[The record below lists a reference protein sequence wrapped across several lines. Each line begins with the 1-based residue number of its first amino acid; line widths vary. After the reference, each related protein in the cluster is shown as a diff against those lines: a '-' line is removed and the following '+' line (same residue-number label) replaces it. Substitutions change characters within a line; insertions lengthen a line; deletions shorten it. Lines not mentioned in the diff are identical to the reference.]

1 MAKYRVQRYASDGSE
16 GGPGDGEVLG
26 EYDTLAEARR
36 RVRELLGV
44 RALRAERR
52 WSPPSPAVEAYHDLP
67 ASAPGSYG
75 CGGVQIIDLTEEQS
89 EAEWRAGEERRALAA
104 ADYDVC

>member
-26 EYDTLAEARR
+26 EYDTLAEAHRR
-36 RVRELLGV
+36 IRQVLGI

-52 WSPPSPAVEAYHDLP
+52 WSPPSPAIEAYHDLP

-75 CGGVQIIDLTEEQS
+75 CGGVEIIDLTEEQS
-89 EAEWRAGEERRALAA
+89 ETERRAGEERRALAA